1 MTEATRQIVD
11 YAEEDNAMEMRNAFY
26 NELQNKIMAHIENK
40 KLEVAQS
47 MFNQHQP
54 EEELVAGEEEVTQE
68 Q

>member
-1 MTEATRQIVD
+1 MTEATKAIVN

-40 KLEVAQS
+40 KIEVAQS
-47 MFNQHQP
+47 MFNQGQP
-54 EEELVAGEEEVTQE
+54 EVESEEETTQD

>member
-11 YAEEDNAMEMRNAFY
+11 YADEDNAMEMRNAFY

-40 KLEVAQS
+40 KIEVAQA
-47 MFNQHQP
+47 MFNPAQP
-54 EEELVAGEEEVTQE
+54 EVAADEEETAQE

>member
-40 KLEVAQS
+40 KIEVAQS
-47 MFNQHQP
+47 MFNQPEQETVAD
-54 EEELVAGEEEVTQE
+54 EEEIAQE